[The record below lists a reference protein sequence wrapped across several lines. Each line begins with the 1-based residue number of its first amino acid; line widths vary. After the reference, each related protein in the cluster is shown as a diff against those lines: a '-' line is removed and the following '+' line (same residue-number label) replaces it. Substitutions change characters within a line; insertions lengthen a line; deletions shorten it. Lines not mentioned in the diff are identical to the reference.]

1 MADAPK
7 VRSLI
12 HGTDALKRGVPGE
25 IRVTL
30 GHPMENGLRPDGLGN
45 VVPRALIT
53 RFERRLDGQLVFA
66 ADLYPAIS
74 ANPYLAF
81 WLRADQP
88 GTLSFEWL
96 GDWGFQHRET
106 RAIRPAWRGPGAPA
120 GAARPCWPLPAPLP
134 RPRPAALAWTT

>member
-7 VRSLI
+7 ARTLI
-12 HGTDALKRGVPGE
+12 HGTDALRRGVPGE

-45 VVPRALIT
+45 VVARALVT
-53 RFERRLDGQLVFA
+53 RFECQLDGVLVFA

-81 WLRADQP
+81 WVRANGP

-106 RAIRPAWRGPGAPA
+106 RAIQPA
-120 GAARPCWPLPAPLP
+120 
-134 RPRPAALAWTT
+134 

>member
-1 MADAPK
+1 MADKPK

-12 HGTDALKRGVPGE
+12 HGTDTLQRGVPGE

-45 VVPRALIT
+45 VVPRALVT
-53 RFERRLDGQLVFA
+53 RFECRLDGRLVFA

-74 ANPYLAF
+74 ANPHLAF
-81 WLRADQP
+81 WLLVDQP
-88 GTLSFEWL
+88 GTLSFDWS

-106 RAIRPAWRGPGAPA
+106 RAIRPA
-120 GAARPCWPLPAPLP
+120 
-134 RPRPAALAWTT
+134 

>member
-1 MADAPK
+1 MQ
-7 VRSLI
+7 R
-12 HGTDALKRGVPGE
+12 HCTEALQRGVPGE

-45 VVPRALIT
+45 VVPRSLVT
-53 RFERRLDGQLVFA
+53 RFECKLDGQLVFA

-81 WLRADQP
+81 WLRAEKP
-88 GTLSFEWL
+88 GILSFEWL

-106 RAIRPAWRGPGAPA
+106 KAIR
-120 GAARPCWPLPAPLP
+120 
-134 RPRPAALAWTT
+134 LA

>member
-1 MADAPK
+1 MADAPTA

-12 HGTDALKRGVPGE
+12 HGTDALQRGVPGE

-30 GHPMENGLRPDGLGN
+30 RHPMENGLRPDGLGN
-45 VVPRALIT
+45 VVPRSLAT
-53 RFERRLDGQLVFA
+53 RFECKLDGRLVFA

-106 RAIRPAWRGPGAPA
+106 RAI
-120 GAARPCWPLPAPLP
+120 LP
-134 RPRPAALAWTT
+134 T